1 MKNQVFRWLVTLS
14 ILFTMTS
21 CHDNGT
27 EPDETV
33 YPGIDSFEG
42 RIKEFFLTDETDR
55 FDASECEIKILA
67 PDNSVISRKGTH
79 SRSGGKSTFRLDT
92 GLKEGEYRLLYIDY
106 PIDPIVSDDGRHTI
120 TTRQFGLG
128 CSISAER
135 QGVTVTSRFNPQIGL
150 AGNGTADDPYIV
162 SSYDHLMTLAH
173 KVNSDATNRLFTE
186 DTYIKQIVDIDMD
199 DACFLTDHRY
209 GWEPIGNDCNLPFRS
224 IYQGAGLSNIWSLRD
239 HSPAIGLFGYIH
251 KARLDG
257 LEITSSEFS
266 GNYGVGSV
274 AGAVITSGAHR
285 DRSEVTNCVVKD
297 SKITG
302 SNGSLGIGGIIGV
315 VDMNTKIALYECHN
329 KNTSVSGDYNV
340 GGIAGGAS
348 AYSIASINSCSN
360 EGKIISGYSGAG
372 GIIGSCDTIYATACK
387 NLAEV
392 TGGVSY
398 IDGDANNAAIGS
410 GGIVGGSGVAFITGC
425 KNSGSIK
432 GHEGVGGMLGSTR
445 IAGNGQSGLVYNNAA
460 FRYCEN
466 KGNING
472 TRFVGG
478 INGESQFGSFGSL
491 NSGKVD
497 GNSYVAGIVGNASVC
512 VAHNNINE
520 GAVSGVDYTAGI
532 IGKYTFGSI
541 AINDNFGD
549 ISATGSHTAG
559 IVALAGNNTI
569 IHFCTQNSKVDN
581 PGGRHVGGI
590 VGEIGDPKEWSGWNI
605 AECVVGAAE
614 IAMSVVGPAIS
625 IAMPFIE
632 ESVHTLSAL
641 LEFSEI
647 SFDWLLHATDAVLWA
662 DGMEGFISG
671 ESSEE
676 VSEAIKVETLELAE
690 DINKTFAEI
699 RTGSSRYA
707 YAGASANPLYGILGQ
722 SAVELSDW
730 YAQTGNDE
738 LFNYA
743 LNECRIERME
753 KVENLAKGK
762 EIFHQ
767 VVGGVCIAVGTV
779 ASIGAMVASGGAAAP
794 FVIAGAAA
802 SFVGGVNA
810 VWKTCAEFEE
820 NVVIISQCVNTGIVI
835 GGDRTGGLVGTL
847 HEQSIITD
855 CLNVGKGN
863 GKVPPFAGHYDEWA
877 GCIRCVCAGTGWDGH
892 DIGNLQYGSGV
903 VRRDGKG
910 PEHISYHLT
919 DHTYLLDGKD
929 MNNPKYYKE
938 TNKDWDISDSSSSY
952 WMLSPFKTEDVQ
964 YPVPCFSM
972 MRKK

>member
-1 MKNQVFRWLVTLS
+1 MRNKKYEWLAYLS
-14 ILFTMTS
+14 ILIALVS
-21 CHDNGT
+21 CHDSATN
-27 EPDETV
+27 PDEPN
-33 YPGIDSFEG
+33 YPGLDSFEG

-55 FDASECEIKILA
+55 FDASECDIKILA
-67 PDNSVISRKGTH
+67 PDHSVISRRCTH
-79 SRSGGKSTFRLDT
+79 NRSNGKSTFNLET
-92 GLKEGEYRLLYIDY
+92 GLKEGDYRLLYIEY
-106 PIDPIVSDDGRHTI
+106 PIEPIVSEDGKRTI

-128 CSISAER
+128 SSISADR
-135 QGVTVTSRFNPQIGL
+135 HGVSVTSSYDPLVGL
-150 AGNGTADDPYIV
+150 SGKGTEEDPYII
-162 SSYDHLMTLAH
+162 SSYDHLMILAH
-173 KVNSDATNRLFTE
+173 DVNSDATNALFTE
-186 DTYIKQIVDIDMD
+186 DTYIRQIVDIDMD
-199 DACFLTDHRY
+199 DACFFTDHRY
-209 GWEPIGNDCNLPFRS
+209 GWEPIGSDCNLPFRS
-224 IYQGAGLSNIWSLRD
+224 VYQGAGLSNIWSLRD

-251 KARLDG
+251 KARIDG
-257 LEITSSEFS
+257 LTISSSEFS

-274 AGAVITSGAHR
+274 TGAVITSGTNR

-329 KNTSVSGDYNV
+329 ENTSVSGDYNV
-340 GGIAGGAS
+340 GGIMGGAS
-348 AYSIASINSCSN
+348 AYSIASVNSCTN
-360 EGKIISGYSGAG
+360 EGRIISGYSGAG
-372 GIIGSCDTIYATACK
+372 GIIGSCDTIYATACR

-392 TGGVSY
+392 TGGDSY
-398 IDGDANNAAIGS
+398 KTDDANNSAIGT

-432 GHEGVGGMLGSTR
+432 GKEGVGGMLGSTR
-445 IAGNGQSGLVYNNAA
+445 IVGNEQSGLVYNNAA

-466 KGNING
+466 KGDING

-520 GAVSGVDYTAGI
+520 GAISGVDYTAGI

-541 AINDNFGD
+541 AINDNFGE

-569 IHFCTQNSKVDN
+569 IHFCTQNSVVEN
-581 PGGRHVGGI
+581 PGGKHVGGI
-590 VGEIGDPKEWSGWNI
+590 VGEIGDPKEWTGWNI
-605 AECVVGAAE
+605 AECVVGAME

-625 IAMPFIE
+625 IAMPVLE
-632 ESVHTLSAL
+632 ESAHVLAAV
-641 LEFSEI
+641 LEYSEI
-647 SFDWLLHATDAVLWA
+647 GFDWLLHATDAVLWA
-662 DGMEGFISG
+662 DGMAGFVSG

-676 VSEAIKVETLELAE
+676 VSEAIKVETLDLAE
-690 DINKTFAEI
+690 DINTKFAEI
-699 RTGSSRYA
+699 RTGSSRYP
-707 YAGASANPLYGILGQ
+707 YAGASASPLYGILGK
-722 SAVELSDW
+722 STVDLSDW

-738 LFNYA
+738 LFNDA

-767 VVGGVCIAVGTV
+767 VIGGVCIAVGTV

-802 SFVGGVNA
+802 GFVGGVNA
-810 VWKTCAEFEE
+810 VWKTCGEFEE
-820 NVVIISQCVNTGIVI
+820 NVVIISQCINSGNVI

-847 HEQSIITD
+847 HEQSIISD

-910 PEHISYHLT
+910 PDKISYHLT
-919 DHTYLLDGKD
+919 DQTYLVDGKEL
-929 MNNPKYYKE
+929 NNPKYYRDV
-938 TNKDWDISDSSSSY
+938 NGDWDISDSSSSF
-952 WMLSPFKTEDVQ
+952 WMLSPFDTGEVQ